1 MRWSPRLT
9 FKELSVANRERMPLF
24 KNRLGQPAHS
34 QPDGSDWSLSEWTNA
49 LAGEVGE
56 ACNFA
61 KKLHRG
67 DYGEKDSESYK
78 EGIKLF
84 LKELAD
90 VVTYADIAAQ
100 QVKGDLGEAVQE
112 KFNEVSDRIGVNIK
126 L

>member
-1 MRWSPRLT
+1 MTPRLT
-9 FKELSVANRERMPLF
+9 FRELSEANMRRMPLF
-24 KNRLGQPAHS
+24 KNRLGQPAHTE
-34 QPDGSDWSLSEWTNA
+34 PDGSDWSLSEWTNA

-67 DYGEKDSESYK
+67 DFGEKGSISYR
-78 EGIKLF
+78 EGTKLF

-112 KFNEVSDRIGVNIK
+112 KFNEVSDRVGVDIK

>member
-1 MRWSPRLT
+1 MSLRFVDLALANMKRL
-9 FKELSVANRERMPLF
+9 PLF

-56 ACNFA
+56 ACNIA
-61 KKLHRG
+61 KKIQRG
-67 DYGEKDSESYK
+67 DFGEVGSETHLRAVSD
-78 EGIKLF
+78 F

-90 VVTYADIAAQ
+90 VVTYADICASR
-100 QVKGDLGEAVQE
+100 VGGHLGEAVRF
-112 KFNEVSDRIGVNIK
+112 KFNEVSDRVGVDIK